1 MKGTYKSTISE
12 TSELLYCLNTSELG
26 FLYLGVTERLRSYFV
41 LTFKIELCS
50 SSRCYKSGLGGLV
63 HPLAP
68 LTLCFPSTHEHTDH

>member
-41 LTFKIELCS
+41 LTFKIEVCS
-50 SSRCYKSGLGGLV
+50 SSRSYKSDLGGLV
-63 HPLAP
+63 YPLAP
-68 LTLCFPSTHEHTDH
+68 LTLLPQHP